1 MERSALVI
9 DFLETVIKKGYM
21 QGIDSTK
28 DAYLLNVT
36 HGPQAALISHST
48 PLRDIG
54 GSCLE
59 WPLIIGQVDM
69 CKYWIDVNDF
79 LDVHLYFIVET
90 NLQNYMVTPSEKHDK
105 DTVKYLLKE
114 VNSYS
119 EFLCLTS
126 AKKEELRTTS

>member
-1 MERSALVI
+1 MESSIAIWFKRFETRNASRLVMERSALVI

-69 CKYWIDVNDF
+69 CKY
-79 LDVHLYFIVET
+79 
-90 NLQNYMVTPSEKHDK
+90 
-105 DTVKYLLKE
+105 
-114 VNSYS
+114 
-119 EFLCLTS
+119 
-126 AKKEELRTTS
+126 